1 MFPRPTVARMPGMR
15 TITIRWVIGL
25 ALVLGLPAALTGA
38 TSATGAD
45 EPAHA
50 VLDLLRIDSHRALYP
65 PTQAAWSPAGGFV
78 ALVTDGETR
87 RLTLYRGGPDGRRW
101 QRWIEL
107 PATAGAVEP
116 QLTIAGDRAI
126 VAGAE
131 GTRIWTIAVPL
142 VPPPGQ
148 KGLRATDLARDTL
161 DAGAPVLA
169 LALDGSL
176 PDTTGEV
183 FAHLAYLAEPESMT
197 VALKR
202 IAIASQPE
210 KLRLMVPNAPRE
222 TPADSAD
229 AATVD
234 STSVAFADSAGAT
247 SGPTRFIAYLR
258 SSDAGLT
265 WAPPETLAVGDLDR
279 PGLFAHAARSRT
291 VDLCYRRGEFMAWRG
306 SGSRGAAWIREKA
319 IRMRA
324 AAGSRNSV
332 ARNLDEVFLICESDT
347 HQVTGSTSLN
357 QGYNWERAIA
367 VARESRHLRVPAL
380 DCAGGLFWI
389 AYSAGDTVVV
399 LRSTVS
405 TLYPKQWNHGIN
417 IAAVCTA
424 GPPDVVALPDSTAGL
439 IYATPAGEAYFARV
453 RQPAK

>member
-1 MFPRPTVARMPGMR
+1 MPGMR

-38 TSATGAD
+38 AGATGATGAD
-45 EPAHA
+45 EPAQA
-50 VLDLLRIDSHRALYP
+50 VLDLLRIDGHRELYP

-78 ALVTDGETR
+78 AMVTDGETR

-107 PATAGAVEP
+107 PAAAGAVEP
-116 QLTIAGDRAI
+116 QLSIAGDRVI
-126 VAGAE
+126 VAGAA

-142 VPPPGQ
+142 SPQ
-148 KGLRATDLARDTL
+148 ADRKGLRASDLARDTL
-161 DAGAPVLA
+161 DAGAPVLS
-169 LALDGSL
+169 LALDASM

-197 VALKR
+197 VALNR
-202 IAIASQPE
+202 MALASQPE
-210 KLRLMVPNAPRE
+210 KLRLTVPNAPRE
-222 TPADSAD
+222 TPADGAD
-229 AATVD
+229 ATIAD
-234 STSVAFADSAGAT
+234 STSVTLADSAGAASET
-247 SGPTRFIAYLR
+247 ARFIAYLR

-279 PGLFAHAARSRT
+279 PGLFAHIAGRRS

-306 SGSRGAAWIREKA
+306 SGNRGDAWIREKA
-319 IRMRA
+319 IRMRG
-324 AAGSRNSV
+324 AAGSRNAV

-367 VARESRHLRVPAL
+367 VARESRSVRLPAL
-380 DCAGGLFWI
+380 DCGGGLFWV
-389 AYSAGDTVVV
+389 AYSAGDSVVV
-399 LRSTVS
+399 LRSTGS
-405 TLYPKQWNHGIN
+405 TLYPKQWNRGIN

-439 IYATPAGEAYFARV
+439 IYATPAGEVYFARV

>member
-1 MFPRPTVARMPGMR
+1 MPRMR
-15 TITIRWVIGL
+15 TITIRWGIGL
-25 ALVLGLPAALTGA
+25 TLMLGLPAALAGATGA
-38 TSATGAD
+38 TGAN
-45 EPAHA
+45 EPARA
-50 VLDLLRIDSHRALYP
+50 VLDLVRIDGHRALYP
-65 PTQAAWSPAGGFV
+65 PTQAAWSPASGFV
-78 ALVTDGETR
+78 ALATDGETR

-107 PATAGAVEP
+107 PASAGAVEP
-116 QLTIAGDRAI
+116 QLTIAGDRAL

-131 GTRIWTIAVPL
+131 NTRIWTIAVPL
-142 VPPPGQ
+142 SPQ
-148 KGLRATDLARDTL
+148 TARKSLRASDLALDTL
-161 DAGAPVLA
+161 DAGAPILA

-197 VALKR
+197 VALNR
-202 IAIASQPE
+202 IALASQPE
-210 KLRLMVPNAPRE
+210 RLRLTVPNAPRA
-222 TPADSAD
+222 TPADSA
-229 AATVD
+229 AATV
-234 STSVAFADSAGAT
+234 ADSAALADSAAVEAT
-247 SGPTRFIAYLR
+247 PETTRFVAYLR

-279 PGLFAHAARSRT
+279 PGLFAHVAGRRT

-306 SGSRGAAWIREKA
+306 SGSQGRSWIREKA

-324 AAGSRNSV
+324 ASGSRNAV

-347 HQVTGSTSLN
+347 HQVTGATSLN

-367 VARESRHLRVPAL
+367 VARDSRNVRVPAL
-380 DCAGGLFWI
+380 DSGGGLFWV
-389 AYSAGDTVVV
+389 AYSASDSVVV
-399 LRSTVS
+399 LRSTEH
-405 TLYPKQWNHGIN
+405 TLYPKQWNRGIN
-417 IAAVCTA
+417 IAAGCTA

-439 IYATPAGEAYFARV
+439 IYATPAGEVYFARV